1 MLLLPHAR
9 VGEGSK
15 AAPSG
20 RGSSNPRPH
29 QKTMHP
35 DLSRLVGP
43 SSLLRQLA
51 TIYAPSGAFI
61 SVNMPVVF
69 VSFINQHTVR
79 FYCLK
84 LGLKNNVAH
93 NPRSH

>member
-1 MLLLPHAR
+1 MYPMGNIPVKPDFRL
-9 VGEGSK
+9 SM
-15 AAPSG
+15 
-20 RGSSNPRPH
+20 SSNPRPH
-29 QKTMHP
+29 QKQGGQK
-35 DLSRLVGP
+35 LSELVEQC
-43 SSLLRQLA
+43 LLGRQLA
-51 TIYAPSGAFI
+51 TKYAPSGAFI